1 MPVWLLTVLGSL
13 GGIAIKML
21 TQLATEKVLK
31 GLIITALEKVVAKTE
46 SADDDKLLQ
55 TVKEAWGVE

>member
-1 MPVWLLTVLGSL
+1 MPVWMLTVLGSL
-13 GGIAIKML
+13 GGIAVKML

-31 GLIITALEKVVAKTE
+31 SMIVTCLEKVVAKTASE
-46 SADDDKLLQ
+46 DDDKLLK